1 MKVKICGLHPVRDV
15 QLCIDLGVNLLGFVF
30 YEKSPRNIN
39 LNDIEKLKKYNKKN
53 SLFVAVTVNPTDK
66 FIKNFV
72 IGNFDYIQLHGSETE
87 KRIEE
92 IKSMGIK
99 TIKAIKISE
108 RLHID
113 NYKKF
118 NEADICLFDTP
129 GMEKSIEFP
138 KELISSL
145 PRGKRYAL
153 AGSISEEN
161 IENIAKLGVT
171 FCDLSSSLELDT
183 QIGYKDHQK
192 IKKFIEKVNELK
204 NKKKYSS
211 N

>member
-1 MKVKICGLHPVRDV
+1 
-15 QLCIDLGVNLLGFVF
+15 
-30 YEKSPRNIN
+30 
-39 LNDIEKLKKYNKKN
+39 
-53 SLFVAVTVNPTDK
+53 
-66 FIKNFV
+66 
-72 IGNFDYIQLHGSETE
+72 
-87 KRIEE
+87 
-92 IKSMGIK
+92 MGIK

-145 PRGKRYAL
+145 QEVSDMF

-183 QIGYKDHQK
+183 QIDTKI
-192 IKKFIEKVNELK
+192 IKKQKNLLK
-204 NKKKYSS
+204 K
-211 N
+211 